1 MAGPVDEVDVGL
13 GERVRWQHSAGPGMA
28 ELIVEL
34 RRLSFDQVRCV
45 GVEAAA
51 EMR

>member
-1 MAGPVDEVDVGL
+1 LIPEELTPLDARAGRP
-13 GERVRWQHSAGPGMA
+13 AAMA